1 MKKFLIAVWVLLS
14 VVSCRT
20 AKETVVRKETEN
32 LAENKLFKNI
42 YSNELEYKTLYSK
55 KMDVSLSAKGKETG
69 LKGAMKMEKDQFIW
83 ISLTAPLGIEVA
95 RLLFTPDS
103 IKFMDSYN
111 KKYLL
116 TDYNYIY
123 EKSGLEVGFQCIQNI
138 FANGFVNL
146 ENCGNDNLKEGK
158 FKYER
163 TKYDYVL
170 SNIHQRAID
179 RKVRKY
185 FKKKRKN
192 KDFAFILQEIHIDP
206 NCFRPYR
213 IVLKDMEDDTGIET
227 LYEDFTRTGEK
238 LFPEKI
244 GFDLVFN
251 DQKIKLDVVFS
262 RLEFDGTVVPNFKIP
277 AKYENLTK

>member
-1 MKKFLIAVWVLLS
+1 MNKFLIAVWVLLS

-20 AKETVVRKETEN
+20 AKETVIRKETEN

-42 YSNELEYKTLYSK
+42 YANELDYKTLYSK
-55 KMDVSLSAKGKETG
+55 KMDVSLTVKGRETG
-69 LKGAMKMEKDQFIW
+69 LKGAMKMEKDRFVW
-83 ISLTAPLGIEVA
+83 LSLTAPLGIEVA
-95 RLLFTPDS
+95 RILFTPDS

-116 TDYNYIY
+116 TDYSYIY

-146 ENCGNDNLKEGK
+146 ENCGNNRLKEGK

-170 SNIHQRAID
+170 SNVHTRAID
-179 RKVRKY
+179 RKIRKY

-192 KDFAFILQEIHIDP
+192 KDVALVLQEIHIAPD
-206 NCFRPYR
+206 CFRPYR
-213 IVLKDMEDDTGIET
+213 IVLKDMEDGAGVET
-227 LYEDFTRTGEK
+227 SYEGFTRTGEK
-238 LFPEKI
+238 LFPGKI
-244 GFDLVFN
+244 VFDLVFN
-251 DQKIKLDVVFS
+251 DQKIKLEIVFS
-262 RLEFDGTVVPNFKIP
+262 RLEFDGPVTPNFKIP
-277 AKYENLTK
+277 AKYENMAK